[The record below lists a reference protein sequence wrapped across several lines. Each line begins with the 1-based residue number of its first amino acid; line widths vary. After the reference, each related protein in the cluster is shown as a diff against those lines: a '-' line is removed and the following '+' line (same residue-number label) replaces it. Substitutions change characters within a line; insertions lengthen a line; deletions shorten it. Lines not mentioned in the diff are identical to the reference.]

1 MFQTTNQINIIKT
14 KDTWSFW
21 QPLTQTLS
29 PYGSISEPTA
39 AGNSQKWAEKCPKNG
54 RFLMFVGD
62 I

>member
-29 PYGSISEPTA
+29 PYGSISE
-39 AGNSQKWAEKCPKNG
+39 QKWAEKCPKNG